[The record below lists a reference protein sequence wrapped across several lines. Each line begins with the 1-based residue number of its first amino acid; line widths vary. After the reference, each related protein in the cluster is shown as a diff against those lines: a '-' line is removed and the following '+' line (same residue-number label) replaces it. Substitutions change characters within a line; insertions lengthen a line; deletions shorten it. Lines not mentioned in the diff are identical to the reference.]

1 MRNQLNEYWQEIDK
15 DKKRKLIIIGALI
28 VLSVII
34 LSIIF
39 TRTKY
44 EVLYEDLSLKDVSEI
59 TKKLDEIGVKW
70 KTPDKND
77 RSVNLNEN

>member
-15 DKKRKLIIIGALI
+15 NKKRKLIIIGILI

-44 EVLYEDLSLKDVSEI
+44 EVLYEDLSLKMWWI
-59 TKKLDEIGVKW
+59 
-70 KTPDKND
+70 
-77 RSVNLNEN
+77 